1 MRALQREGVQDYA
14 RLRLAIRDDLR
25 ANRNLMNV
33 VGGYWVLGIEPEA
46 AYQME
51 TRAIP
56 LERPAIALLMS
67 DGFYRA
73 VDTFHVIAEDRIVG
87 WAMDQGLATILA
99 AVRCLEAGDAECIRY
114 PRFKPQDD
122 ATALLFEMRALR

>member
-1 MRALQREGVQDYA
+1 
-14 RLRLAIRDDLR
+14 
-25 ANRNLMNV
+25 
-33 VGGYWVLGIEPEA
+33 
-46 AYQME
+46 ME
-51 TRAIP
+51 TSAIS

-73 VDTFHVIAEDRIVG
+73 VDTFHVITEDRIVA
-87 WAMDQGLATILA
+87 WTMDQGLATILA
-99 AVRCLEAGDAECIRY
+99 AVRRLEAGDAECIWY